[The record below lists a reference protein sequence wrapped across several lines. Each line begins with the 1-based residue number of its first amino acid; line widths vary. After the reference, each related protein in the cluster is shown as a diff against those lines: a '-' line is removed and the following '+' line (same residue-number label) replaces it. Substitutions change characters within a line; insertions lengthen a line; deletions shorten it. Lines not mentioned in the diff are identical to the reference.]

1 MTEGV
6 GADGVAPFGWGAERI
21 TNALEVPRRFVDIR
35 SEPVAICARLA
46 WERSGV
52 QWVDTYATAW
62 RRARGEVP
70 MVLVT
75 VDDPRSVV
83 RGVWLPAHDVQRR

>member
-1 MTEGV
+1 MPGI
-6 GADGVAPFGWGAERI
+6 GADGVASFGWAAERI
-21 TNALEVPRRFVDIR
+21 TNALDVPRKFVDIR
-35 SEPVAICARLA
+35 SSPVQVRARLV
-46 WERSGV
+46 WERSGE
-52 QWVDTYATAW
+52 QLIDTSVTAW

-83 RGVWLPAHDVQRR
+83 RGVWIPARDVRRRE